1 MCGEDEDAKED
12 EFEYLVVVVVIII
25 MTKQL
30 VCFCSFRI
38 GCRGVVI
45 TIIITTTHMAF
56 PSCIFLLNIKLVLC
70 INPSMIP
77 TTLYTPPT
85 MAINVVMNW

>member
-1 MCGEDEDAKED
+1 MCCKDEDAKED
-12 EFEYLVVVVVIII
+12 EFEYLVVVIII
-25 MTKQL
+25 MTEQL
-30 VCFCSFRI
+30 VVSALSCF

>member
-12 EFEYLVVVVVIII
+12 EFEYLVVVIII

-30 VCFCSFRI
+30 VVSALSSF
-38 GCRGVVI
+38 GCRRHI